1 MAKDP
6 PTKAAHNRPPIVRP
20 DQVVPGRRSFTF
32 LLDNALRAN
41 LEANAK
47 RYRRSLAGEIEWQ
60 LTIALLRPQVSE
72 LLAPIMEVTADPAP
86 SPLAKQAAAALI
98 RWLRSAA
105 PGTEVHTA
113 YAQLQEEVASVPKM
127 LKWLEGKK

>member
-20 DQVVPGRRSFTF
+20 EHVAPGRRSFTF

-41 LEANAK
+41 MEASAR
-47 RYRRSLAGEIEWQ
+47 RYRRSLAGEIEWR
-60 LTIALLRPQVSE
+60 LTLSQVRPEHSD
-72 LLAPIMEVTADPAP
+72 LLAPILAVASEPDP
-86 SPLAKQAAAALI
+86 SPLAKQAAAAVI

-105 PGTEVHTA
+105 PGTEAHTA
-113 YAQLQEEVASVPKM
+113 YAQLQEEVHSVPGM
-127 LKWLEGKK
+127 LRWLEKKK